1 MVYNKKAP
9 CSSKNKISCRRQ
21 VERRTRIRRVDKMGK
36 IIAVSN
42 QKGGVGKSTT
52 VVNLAAVF
60 GARGEK
66 VLIVDFDPQG
76 NTTTSL
82 GISKKS
88 IRSTIYDVLLG
99 DCELQEA
106 VAASAFRGVSV
117 VPTTQDLASASVQL
131 LTMENRAMRLRE
143 CIKDAADFYDHI
155 FIDCPPT
162 LDMLTINALVAAD
175 SVIIPIQCEFLSLE
189 GLVELHQTVSRV
201 RETWNSKLEV
211 EGILFTMCVAR
222 YKLTEQI
229 IKEVKKHF
237 PKETFS
243 TVIPRNVA
251 ISEAPSFGEPV
262 IYYEKKSKGAK
273 AYEELAKEMVKR
285 EKKKARES
293 APKDKE

>member
-1 MVYNKKAP
+1 
-9 CSSKNKISCRRQ
+9 
-21 VERRTRIRRVDKMGK
+21 MGK
-36 IIAVSN
+36 IIAFSN

-237 PKETFS
+237 PNQETLPS
-243 TVIPRNVA
+243 RKPPASENRLYTTKRNLRA
-251 ISEAPSFGEPV
+251 QRLTRSLP
-262 IYYEKKSKGAK
+262 KKW
-273 AYEELAKEMVKR
+273 
-285 EKKKARES
+285 
-293 APKDKE
+293 